1 MRPRDDSNA
10 HQGRGGY
17 TSLPPSTLSV
27 VPTPFHHPLSAPCG
41 PRPSRP
47 SANPSSDFLSIFLSF
62 PLPLSFFVCPPRT
75 TSRTPRD
82 TRCMS
87 GLPLPPTL
95 SLSLLLRVFV
105 CPVHSTQTAGAG
117 DTYRGKRP
125 KNPQKRERERE
136 RHKGRAHALKGND
149 ASTGGGGFGR
159 VVVADSPSLTL
170 ENSPCHATFFTPRG
184 TRRPR
189 RRLGTRRDGP
199 AC

>member
-10 HQGRGGY
+10 HQGGGGY

-47 SANPSSDFLSIFLSF
+47 STNPSSDFLSIFLCF
-62 PLPLSFFVCPPRT
+62 PLSLPFFVCPPRT

-95 SLSLLLRVFV
+95 SLFHFSYGFLYARCIARRQLAQEIRTEG
-105 CPVHSTQTAGAG
+105 SG
-117 DTYRGKRP
+117 RGIL
-125 KNPQKRERERE
+125 KREKERE
-136 RHKGRAHALKGND
+136 KDTKDVRMH
-149 ASTGGGGFGR
+149 
-159 VVVADSPSLTL
+159 
-170 ENSPCHATFFTPRG
+170 
-184 TRRPR
+184 
-189 RRLGTRRDGP
+189 
-199 AC
+199 